1 MQASTLGPPGFRA
14 GATTR
19 RAHRK
24 MSVFVFATR
33 RKTVHNPWTC
43 PGETCWPAP
52 TPRPRPQPFARPG
65 HGNGLDEDAAR
76 VDISI
81 RDRNHEL
88 HLYAV
93 APGDGGPHRAAHIH
107 APLPLLAMCLRH
119 LRRATPRTKAAIAAE
134 VYCHAW
140 RRLSRPAPT
149 SWPLRRGSAMLA
161 CVSPVVGSGAAQRLW
176 VKEVRGE
183 TAQGRLVDIVQ
194 YHEVYN
200 GLCRPSLR
208 RRRLRHR
215 RRSRCAAP
223 PLLPL
228 AISRTGLLAQCSR
241 PC

>member
-1 MQASTLGPPGFRA
+1 MGL
-14 GATTR
+14 TR
-19 RAHRK
+19 TRPELILA
-24 MSVFVFATR
+24 FATAI
-33 RKTVHNPWTC
+33 TSS
-43 PGETCWPAP
+43 
-52 TPRPRPQPFARPG
+52 
-65 HGNGLDEDAAR
+65 
-76 VDISI
+76 ISM
-81 RDRNHEL
+81 L
-88 HLYAV
+88 L
-93 APGDGGPHRAAHIH
+93 
-107 APLPLLAMCLRH
+107 LLAMAVPTAQPICTRRCRYSPCRH

-183 TAQGRLVDIVQ
+183 TAQGVQ

-215 RRSRCAAP
+215 RRSRCAP

-241 PC
+241 PCRQLSCGGSQTLARERSDGWKMHWRMHSCGAAPWRALFENCAHCCRVLTS